1 MISNLKEIL
10 IKERGTLR
18 GLKKCERCGHR
29 SGMKAKNC
37 KNSQCKKEFV
47 FKNINRSEVIEKTRA
62 IQLITKDDSRI
73 YSIRVKDNKPNVR
86 NFVKISDKIISSD
99 EHSCIISCNAICYID
114 TCKYDSKEVNLS
126 CKHVQHTAEC
136 TVAAVELKVKSD
148 IFQRLIMSEDDRIKM
163 WSMYVLNESIVPS
176 VQRIDQNQFV
186 VCSDFCKQ
194 FPAGLLHINYMT
206 KLIPNIKLK
215 FECDCK
221 KKIISISPCNTII
234 IENDI
239 CNHLLLLS
247 AALLSDIKL
256 KEEFKEFT
264 DYISSKYLLEESITM
279 SSATADNLS
288 FFNENSINENFLN
301 PIDSL
306 VTIEDGRQF
315 LVNLTAD
322 DDLQISDIEFINTV
336 DQITG
341 SASLE
346 NTIESVTSANS
357 TAAPATTDTIP
368 SSNNINNFFN
378 IDNNN
383 IENLSLLSDC
393 QIEFMDEFK
402 LTDQVDLYQ
411 TTNDDFEFIETTTTT
426 TTGNEFITSPIT
438 TEIEMNDEN
447 YVFGDVVDNDDFNM
461 NFNFINNNCASS
473 INTVNNNVFEHVIDV
488 AKNDSID
495 EQVPISDIKKMN
507 ITQILRL
514 LESHGVIINKVESTS
529 DKLEDRSDQIY
540 ESEVSN
546 LNYPNWLDSVIE
558 RINAAID
565 YNDDGKPE
573 ELTFSVY
580 HVSLSNIASFAILS
594 IKLFY
599 LYRTF
604 FGV

>member
-1 MISNLKEIL
+1 MISNFKEIL

-18 GLKKCERCGHR
+18 GLKMCQKCGHR
-29 SGMKAKNC
+29 SGMKAKHC
-37 KNSQCKKEFV
+37 KNTQCKKEFV
-47 FKNINRSEVIEKTRA
+47 FKNIKRSEVIEKTRA

-73 YSIRVKDNKPNVR
+73 YSIRVKDNKPSVR

-136 TVAAVELKVKSD
+136 TLTAVELKVNSD
-148 IFQRLIMSEDDRIKM
+148 IFHRLIMSEDDSIKM
-163 WSMYVLNESIVPS
+163 WSMYNESIVPS

-186 VCSDFCKQ
+186 VCSGICKQ

-206 KLIPNIKLK
+206 KLIPNIKLR

-221 KKIISISPCNTII
+221 KKVISISPCNTII

-247 AALLSDIKL
+247 AALLSDVKL

-264 DYISSKYLLEESITM
+264 DYISSKYLLEESVTM
-279 SSATADNLS
+279 SSTTADNLS

-301 PIDSL
+301 PIDNL

-322 DDLQISDIEFINTV
+322 DDLQISDIEFINTA

-346 NTIESVTSANS
+346 NTITSANS
-357 TAAPATTDTIP
+357 TAATTDTIT

-488 AKNDSID
+488 AKTDSID

-514 LESHGVIINKVESTS
+514 LESHGVIINKVERTS

-558 RINAAID
+558 RINSTID

-573 ELTFSVY
+573 ELIFSVY
-580 HVSLSNIASFAILS
+580 HVSLSNIGSFEILYIIVS
-594 IKLFY
+594 LFF
-599 LYRTF
+599 RTS